1 MAKVTISIEG
11 TSDEVAEYL
20 QKLAGGKVQR
30 QLIGV
35 RWLPEEIESLYSN
48 LQPEAQR
55 ILREIAQ
62 NPAGYNRDDL
72 INRLGLDGRGLAGRL
87 SSVEFNRKRLFPSKP
102 RPVEL
107 DWETWKYVM
116 LPEVAEWII
125 ANTTP

>member
-20 QKLAGGKVQR
+20 QKLAGGKVQQ
-30 QLIGV
+30 QLMGV
-35 RWLPEEIESLYSN
+35 SWLPEEIEDLYTN

-55 ILREIAQ
+55 ILREIAKK
-62 NPAGYNRDDL
+62 PTGYNRDDL

-107 DWETWKYVM
+107 NWETWKYIM

>member
-48 LQPEAQR
+48 LKPEAQR
-55 ILREIAQ
+55 ILCEIAK
-62 NPAGYNRDDL
+62 NPTGYNRDDL

-102 RPVEL
+102 KPVEL
-107 DWETWKYVM
+107 DWDTWKYVM
-116 LPEVAEWII
+116 LPEVSEWIT

>member
-20 QKLAGGKVQR
+20 QKLIGGKVQR
-30 QLIGV
+30 QLGV
-35 RWLPEEIESLYSN
+35 SWLPEEIENLFTN

-55 ILREIAQ
+55 ILREIAK
-62 NPAGYNRDDL
+62 NPTGYNRDDL
-72 INRLGLDGRGLAGRL
+72 ISRLGISGRGLAGRL
-87 SSVEFNRKRLFPSKP
+87 SSVEFNRKRIFPAKP

-107 DWETWKYVM
+107 DWETWKYIM

-125 ANTTP
+125 ANATP